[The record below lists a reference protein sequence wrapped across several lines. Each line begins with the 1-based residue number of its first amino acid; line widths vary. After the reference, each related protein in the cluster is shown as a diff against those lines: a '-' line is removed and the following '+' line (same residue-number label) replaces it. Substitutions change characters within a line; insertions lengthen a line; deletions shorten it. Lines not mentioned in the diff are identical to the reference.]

1 MKKLNEIDWF
11 FIISVIGF
19 AALAVSAAYAIGKII
34 TEVIRWGVLKCRRVR
49 NRGNGTAKRSTHSR
63 PSLLRRRSTRFTP

>member
-11 FIISVIGF
+11 FIIGVSGF

-34 TEVIRWGVLKCRRVR
+34 AEVLLWG
-49 NRGNGTAKRSTHSR
+49 
-63 PSLLRRRSTRFTP
+63 F

>member
-11 FIISVIGF
+11 FIIGVICF

-34 TEVIRWGVLKCRRVR
+34 VEV
-49 NRGNGTAKRSTHSR
+49 
-63 PSLLRRRSTRFTP
+63 LLCGF